1 LIITVIPSSTDE
13 NTKYTTQL
21 SQGAGLINEVLSLL
35 SVYQKGMTYIQLT
48 DYVRENG
55 TLSCKTDS
63 RLKHIVYDVFYV
75 RLLKNNPDV
84 AWWLKR
90 LEIMDCLS
98 SNSANS

>member
-1 LIITVIPSSTDE
+1 MR

-55 TLSCKTDS
+55 TLSC
-63 RLKHIVYDVFYV
+63 
-75 RLLKNNPDV
+75 NNSP
-84 AWWLKR
+84 LNF
-90 LEIMDCLS
+90 S
-98 SNSANS
+98 